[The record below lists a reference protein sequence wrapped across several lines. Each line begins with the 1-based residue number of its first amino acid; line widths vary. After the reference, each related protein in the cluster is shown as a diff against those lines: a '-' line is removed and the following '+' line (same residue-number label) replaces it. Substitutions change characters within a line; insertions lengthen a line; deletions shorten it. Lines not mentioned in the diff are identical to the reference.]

1 MKVTNW
7 YKNGD
12 LEAFR
17 KFCTQNRWKLISIHP
32 KRSEIAKGILYD
44 HLFRQW
50 EMAGV
55 FVLLTAETT
64 HPAFYD
70 LSDIDSMHYLGPAA
84 LIRKSSVIPSRLSI
98 KQDGLTCL
106 HH

>member
-17 KFCTQNRWKLISIHP
+17 KFCTENRWNLISIHP
-32 KRSEIAKGILYD
+32 KRSEIVKGILYD
-44 HLFRQW
+44 HLFRHF

-55 FVLLTAETT
+55 FILLTTKAI

-70 LSDIDSMHYLGPAA
+70 LCDIESMHYLGPPA
-84 LIRKSSVIPSRLSI
+84 LIRKSSIIPAKLAI
-98 KQDGLTCL
+98 AQDGLTCL